1 MVQGEGRGR
10 NEPGPSVCSPAP
22 QGSST
27 ESAAFSGNR
36 RADWSL
42 PKGEKGRKGRAR
54 VGWLLSLFNPL
65 PLPSSSSPPT
75 EVGTFSPSPPGPPH
89 YLSGPSPSLPL
100 WLAA

>member
-10 NEPGPSVCSPAP
+10 NEPGPTVLSPAP

-36 RADWSL
+36 RADRSL
-42 PKGEKGRKGRAR
+42 PKGKDRRAGLI
-54 VGWLLSLFNPL
+54 GWLISIFNPL
-65 PLPSSSSPPT
+65 PLPSNSRAPQKW
-75 EVGTFSPSPPGPPH
+75 VPSPFSTGPIPLPIWPLA
-89 YLSGPSPSLPL
+89 YPSLPL